1 MRVSVLCGS
10 LRTGS
15 YNQALLDAAIVRGEA
30 HGLEIVQG
38 DISSFPL
45 FSQDLEASGYPPQVD
60 EVKRLIQSSECLLL
74 VTPEHNYGVP
84 GVLKNAID
92 LLSRPY
98 GDPTLNGRRL
108 ALMGASTGYH
118 GTLRAQMAWRQVW
131 HFFKAPVFE
140 GAELTLASA
149 RDAFDGEGRLVSD
162 RSIDALEAYLV
173 ALAAWLAGEC
183 R

>member
-1 MRVSVLCGS
+1 MRVSALCGS

-38 DISSFPL
+38 DISGFPL

-74 VTPEHNYGVP
+74 ATPEHNYGVP

-92 LLSRPY
+92 MLSRPH

-118 GTLRAQMAWRQVW
+118 GTVRAQMAWRQIW
-131 HFFKAPVFE
+131 HFFKGPTFE
-140 GAELTLASA
+140 GIELAVASA
-149 RDAFDGEGRLVSD
+149 RDAFDDDGRLVSA
-162 RSIDALEAYLV
+162 RSVDALDIYLEALS
-173 ALAAWLAGEC
+173 AWLATEC